1 MNLFS
6 FIDKYGCY
14 TFDEFAFTEVD
25 NIIFSLLSYL
35 EFEGIVSRNRYNP
48 KKLFTVGEEYF
59 KSYNKKETKI
69 LTVRKA
75 IKVLREIKNT
85 RRYGDLLLYN
95 YIYDTSGDN
104 QFGALTIEINK
115 KLVYVS
121 FEGTDHLISGWKED
135 FMMSYMFPILSQRK
149 AIDYINRNFIFRK
162 KKIIV
167 GGHSKGGNLA
177 LVASMYANFIVKD
190 KIIKIYNNDG
200 PGLLKVQ
207 FNSKEYKSIESK
219 LIHIVPNYS
228 FFGLLLCH
236 GENVEIVR
244 SFKKSLLSHDA
255 TTWVVRDN
263 KFERVELSSF
273 SESLDNRIDDW
284 LDKYSLE
291 ERELW
296 VKSMFSIFD
305 KIGIDSLVDVVNNK
319 KLILKLLNEAKEFDN
334 KTSLMLKEFFK
345 ILFDTI
351 AIVTKEEFVS
361 FFEKRV
367 SRRQSD

>member
-14 TFDEFAFTEVD
+14 NFEEVEFTEVD

-35 EFEGIVSRNRYNP
+35 ELEGIVSRNRYSA
-48 KKLFTVGEEYF
+48 KKLSVVADEYF

-75 IKVLREIKNT
+75 IKVLRDIKNT

-149 AIDYINRNFIFRK
+149 AIDYINRNFLFRR

-177 LVASMYANFIVKD
+177 LVAAMYANFIVKD
-190 KIIKIYNNDG
+190 KIIAIYNNDG
-200 PGLLKVQ
+200 PGLLREQ

-228 FFGLLLCH
+228 FFGLLMCH
-236 GENVEIVR
+236 RENLEVVR

-273 SESLDNRIDDW
+273 SDSLDNKIDEW
-284 LDKYSLE
+284 LDNYSLL
-291 ERELW
+291 EREIW
-296 VKSMFSIFD
+296 VETMFGIFD
-305 KIGIDSLVDVVNNK
+305 KTGVNSLVDLINNK
-319 KLILKLLNEAKEFDN
+319 KLILKIIGETKEFDDT
-334 KTSLMLKEFFK
+334 TSLMLKEFFK
-345 ILFDTI
+345 LLFDTF
-351 AIVTKEEFVS
+351 ASVTKEEVVS

-367 SRRQSD
+367 SRKQSD